1 MDKNSSIYKTVLLGV
16 VSACAGL
23 LLSAVNAVTAP
34 VIAANSLKQVE
45 ATLENFFPNG
55 TFTDVTDQYK
65 TDDTDLIDGIYE
77 ADGEGYVFT
86 LHNTGYSSDGFKFAI
101 AFDND
106 GNIVGYEG
114 LENSETAGKGD
125 KAFKEDYVNEVV
137 GLTSTD
143 SMPLISGATI
153 TTKAVGA
160 AVTEAETVYN
170 QIVGIA
176 FDADAAKES
185 AENAQPKSDAECT
198 DNGDGTYACKA
209 SGFNE
214 LSATI
219 EIKDG
224 KVASVKDLTGDEGD
238 GVGDEWFSDPSEL
251 EGVSSADEID
261 AISGATLTSNGVKNM
276 IQAALDMANGE
287 TSSTTST
294 KSEKTAEESD
304 DSVCTEESDGV
315 FACKEKGFAGE
326 LTATITV
333 KDGKV
338 TSVKDLKGDDNGDGI
353 GDDWFKDA
361 SSLEG
366 VSSSDEVDD
375 LTGAT
380 YTTKAVKT
388 MIDAALAASK

>member
-65 TDDTDLIDGIYE
+65 TDETDLIDGIYE

-125 KAFKEDYVNEVV
+125 KAFKEDYINQVV

-170 QIVGIA
+170 QIVGID

-185 AENAQPKSDAECT
+185 ANNAQPASDAECT

-224 KVASVKDLTGDEGD
+224 KVAVVKDLTGDEGD
-238 GVGDEWFSDPSEL
+238 GIGDDWFSDTSDL
-251 EGVSSADEID
+251 VGVSSADEID

-276 IQAALDMANGE
+276 IQAALDMASGE
-287 TSSTTST
+287 TSTTTSSKT
-294 KSEKTAEESD
+294 EKTTEED
-304 DSVCTEESDGV
+304 ASVCTKKSEGV
-315 FACKEKGFAGE
+315 FACKAKGFAGE

-338 TSVKDLKGDDNGDGI
+338 TSVKDLEGDDNGDGI

-366 VSSSDEVDD
+366 VSSSDEVDT

>member
-125 KAFKEDYVNEVV
+125 KAFKEDYVNQVV

-170 QIVGIA
+170 QIVGID

-185 AENAQPKSDAECT
+185 ANNAQPASDAECT

-224 KVASVKDLTGDEGD
+224 KVTAVEDLTGDEGD
-238 GVGDEWFSDPSEL
+238 GVGDDWFSDTSDL
-251 EGVSSADEID
+251 VGVSSADEID
-261 AISGATLTSNGVKNM
+261 ALSGATLTSNGVKNM
-276 IQAALDMANGE
+276 IQAALDMANGG
-287 TSSTTST
+287 TSSTTSSKT
-294 KSEKTAEESD
+294 EKTTEED
-304 DSVCTEESDGV
+304 ASVCTEESDGV
-315 FACKEKGFAGE
+315 FACKAKGFAGE
-326 LTATITV
+326 LSATITV

-338 TSVKDLKGDDNGDGI
+338 TSVKNLEGDDNGDGI
-353 GDDWFKDA
+353 GDDWFEDA

-366 VSSSDEVDD
+366 VSSSDEVDT

>member
-1 MDKNSSIYKTVLLGV
+1 MDKNSSMYKTVLLGV

-55 TFTDVTDQYK
+55 TFTDVTDEYK
-65 TDDTDLIDGIYE
+65 TDETELIDGIYE
-77 ADGEGYVFT
+77 AEGEGYVFT

-125 KAFKEDYVNEVV
+125 KAFKEDYINEVV

-153 TTKAVGA
+153 TTKAVGT

-170 QIVGIA
+170 QIVGID
-176 FDADAAKES
+176 FDADAAKENAS
-185 AENAQPKSDAECT
+185 NAQPASDAECT

-209 SGFNE
+209 SGFNA

-224 KVASVKDLTGDEGD
+224 KVAAVTDLTGDEGD
-238 GVGDEWFSDPSEL
+238 GVGDDWFSDTSDL

-261 AISGATLTSNGVKNM
+261 ALSGATLTSNGVKNM

-287 TSSTTST
+287 TSSTTTTS
-294 KSEKTAEESD
+294 KSETTED
-304 DSVCTEESDGV
+304 VCTEESDGV
-315 FACKEKGFAGE
+315 FACKAKGFNGD

-353 GDDWFKDA
+353 GDDWFKDT

-366 VSSSDEVDD
+366 VSSSDEVDA

-380 YTTKAVKT
+380 YTTEAVKT

>member
-65 TDDTDLIDGIYE
+65 TDETELIDGIYE

-125 KAFKEDYVNEVV
+125 KAFKEDYVNQVV

-153 TTKAVGA
+153 TTKAVGT

-170 QIVGIA
+170 QIVGID

-185 AENAQPKSDAECT
+185 ANNAQPASDAECT

-224 KVASVKDLTGDEGD
+224 KVTAVKDLTGDEGD
-238 GVGDEWFSDPSEL
+238 GVGDDWFSDTSDL
-251 EGVSSADEID
+251 VGVSSADEID

-276 IQAALDMANGE
+276 IQAALDMASGE
-287 TSSTTST
+287 TSSTTSSKT
-294 KSEKTAEESD
+294 EKTTEED
-304 DSVCTEESDGV
+304 ESVCTEESDGV
-315 FACKEKGFAGE
+315 FACKAKGFAGE

-338 TSVKDLKGDDNGDGI
+338 TSVKDLEGDDNGDGI

-366 VSSSDEVDD
+366 ISSSDEVDT

>member
-125 KAFKEDYVNEVV
+125 KAFKEDYVNQVV

-170 QIVGIA
+170 QIVGID

-185 AENAQPKSDAECT
+185 ANNAQPASDAECT

-209 SGFNE
+209 SGFNA

-219 EIKDG
+219 TVKDG
-224 KVASVKDLTGDEGD
+224 KVTAIEDLTGDEGD
-238 GVGDEWFSDPSEL
+238 GVGDDWFSDTSDL
-251 EGVSSADEID
+251 VGVSSADEID
-261 AISGATLTSNGVKNM
+261 ALSGATLTSNGVKNM
-276 IQAALDMANGE
+276 IQAALDMASGE
-287 TSSTTST
+287 TSSTTSSKT
-294 KSEKTAEESD
+294 EKTTEED
-304 DSVCTEESDGV
+304 ASVCTEESDGV
-315 FACKEKGFAGE
+315 FACKAKGFAGE

-338 TSVKDLKGDDNGDGI
+338 TSVKDLEGDDNGDGI

-361 SSLEG
+361 SNLEG
-366 VSSSDEVDD
+366 VSSSDEVDT

>member
-65 TDDTDLIDGIYE
+65 TDDTELIDGIYE

-125 KAFKEDYVNEVV
+125 KAFKEDYVNQVV

-170 QIVGIA
+170 QIVGID

-185 AENAQPKSDAECT
+185 ANNAQPASDAECT

-224 KVASVKDLTGDEGD
+224 KVAAVKDLTGDEGD
-238 GVGDEWFSDPSEL
+238 GVGDDWFSDTSDL
-251 EGVSSADEID
+251 VGVSSADEID

-276 IQAALDMANGE
+276 IQAALDMASGE
-287 TSSTTST
+287 TSTATSSKT
-294 KSEKTAEESD
+294 EKTTEED
-304 DSVCTEESDGV
+304 ASVCTEESEGV
-315 FACKEKGFAGE
+315 FACKAKGFAGE

-338 TSVKDLKGDDNGDGI
+338 TSVKDLEGDDNGDGI

-366 VSSSDEVDD
+366 VSSSDEVDT

-388 MIDAALAASK
+388 MIDAALAANK

>member
-176 FDADAAKES
+176 FDADAAKKS
-185 AENAQPKSDAECT
+185 AESAQPKSDAECT

-315 FACKEKGFAGE
+315 FACKAKGFAGE